1 MKEII
6 AAYMVGVTVA
16 IILIGVG
23 IYIDKQ
29 YYPHLYAPAEVIE

>member
-6 AAYMVGVTVA
+6 QTYLIGVTVA

-29 YYPHLYAPAEVIE
+29 YYPHLYAPTEVIE